1 MKNKKLI
8 IGGAVAVVLGYFLLK
23 KKPVSNPF
31 PEGKLEEESRPLL
44 PSFDEG
50 LHVGIWDPD
59 KWNFDAMENVL
70 GRGGGAIYPRL
81 PGGSCPIN
89 TSPVVID
96 GVKKC
101 EHVIMT

>member
-1 MKNKKLI
+1 
-8 IGGAVAVVLGYFLLK
+8 
-23 KKPVSNPF
+23 
-31 PEGKLEEESRPLL
+31 
-44 PSFDEG
+44 
-50 LHVGIWDPD
+50 VGIWDPD

>member
-70 GRGGGAIYPRL
+70 GRRRRNLSKTSGRKL
-81 PGGSCPIN
+81 PYKYKSSG
-89 TSPVVID
+89 D
-96 GVKKC
+96 
-101 EHVIMT
+101 